1 MLMLCVLGLGSA
13 RPTERAVKARVARA
27 GLFCDT
33 PGWRARK
40 FRAGCAQPL
49 ADSRLERV
57 SVADLAGLPGPGIA
71 AVPLLAQAREGAG
84 GVATLG
90 VGEGC
95 ARPGVLCALVHVFT
109 QGAGRFGVAG
119 RARTVGLRSAG
130 ARRGRYL
137 GPPRRQ
143 VLAWLT
149 LRLPDIRLEFA
160 RSARLAPIGP
170 CPASISS
177 VAAAGTGVCA
187 PRRCLSIDVA
197 RIARILPERREGVSP
212 TLHTHP
218 RPHPAAERVFDRE
231 PGYAPAARCRGA
243 PRGGPSIAIA
253 CKARRA
259 RLAVEV
265 FRAGCARRV

>member
-1 MLMLCVLGLGSA
+1 MLCVLGLGSA

-90 VGEGC
+90 VGQGR
-95 ARPGVLCALVHVFT
+95 APPGVHRALVHVCT
-109 QGAGRFGVAG
+109 QGAGRGFDIAG

-137 GPPRRQ
+137 GPHRRP

-149 LRLPDIRLEFA
+149 LRLPDIRLECA
-160 RSARLAPIGP
+160 RSARLAPISP
-170 CPASISS
+170 SPASISS
-177 VAAAGTGVCA
+177 VAAAGAGVCA